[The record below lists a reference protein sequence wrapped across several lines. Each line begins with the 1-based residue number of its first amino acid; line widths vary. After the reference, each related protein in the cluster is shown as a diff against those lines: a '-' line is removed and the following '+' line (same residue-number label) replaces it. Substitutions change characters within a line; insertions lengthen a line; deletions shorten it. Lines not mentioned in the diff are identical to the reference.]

1 MAVKCEKVYIEIEPK
16 TERRLRK
23 MKEFFKGLVAVF
35 KILWKFIA
43 LGAMVFGIVG
53 TCLDFKDGKL

>member
-1 MAVKCEKVYIEIEPK
+1 MSVKKVYIAVEPK
-16 TERRLRK
+16 NERRIRK
-23 MKEFFKGLVAVF
+23 MKEFFKGVVAVF

-53 TCLDFKDGKL
+53 TCIDLKNGEL

>member
-1 MAVKCEKVYIEIEPK
+1 MENHKVRIEIEPK
-16 TERRLRK
+16 TWRRIRR
-23 MKEFFKGLVAVF
+23 MKEFWKGIVAVF

-53 TCLDFKDGKL
+53 TCLDLRDGKL